1 MLENKEAGAEEDD
14 RGGRGIRKREGEGK
28 GRRETVG
35 NERCELKNTQLVKRT
50 YACHLK
56 AEEFESQRRAGNS
69 HALLVNEQTTMSQRE
84 RERPRDPRWHAE
96 PR

>member
-1 MLENKEAGAEEDD
+1 MRRKRDE
-14 RGGRGIRKREGEGK
+14 GRGRRRGKGKGK

-35 NERCELKNTQLVKRT
+35 NERCELKNTQLVKGT

-69 HALLVNEQTTMSQRE
+69 PALPVNEQTSMSQRE
-84 RERPRDPRWHAE
+84 RETQRPALAC
-96 PR
+96 